1 MRSSGVPSVMAV
13 ELLAPDELL
22 AAAGPWAL
30 WTAALVVL
38 VECGLLVG
46 VVLPGDTLLL
56 SVGLLASQGLVPQP
70 LWLVV
75 GTLVV
80 AAVAGNAIG
89 YELGRWA
96 GPAVLDGHA
105 SSRTARARCF
115 FARYG
120 PAAVV
125 LARFVPV
132 VRTLITVTAGAVGMP
147 RRTYLVFSGVGA
159 VLWAGGL
166 TTLGWAA
173 GRLPLV
179 QTHVQPHLDLVVVV
193 AVALVAVPSAGHL
206 LRERRHRGPAAL
218 AQGSSRSAG
227 P

>member
-1 MRSSGVPSVMAV
+1 MPSLVHV
-13 ELLAPDELL
+13 ELLAPDQLL

-30 WTAALVVL
+30 WVAAAVVL
-38 VECGLLVG
+38 AECGLLVG
-46 VVLPGDTLLL
+46 VIFPGDTLLL
-56 SVGLLASQGLVPQP
+56 SVGLLVSQGLVPQP

-80 AAVAGNAIG
+80 AAFAGNVAG
-89 YELGRWA
+89 YEIGRWA
-96 GPAVLDGHA
+96 GPTVLDGRA
-105 SSRTARARCF
+105 PSRTARARRF

-120 PAAVV
+120 PVAVV

-147 RRTYLVFSGVGA
+147 RRTYLLYSGVGA
-159 VLWAGGL
+159 ALWAGGL
-166 TTLGWAA
+166 TTLGWWA

-179 QTHVQPHLDLVVVV
+179 QTHVQPHLDLVIAIV
-193 AVALVAVPSAGHL
+193 VALVALPWLVHAL
-206 LRERRHRGPAAL
+206 LERWHREPEPVVQA
-218 AQGSSRSAG
+218 SSRSAG